1 MSNVKLEFINK
12 SALQLFLT
20 GAAALFLFTPSAQS
34 LQPSSRESKSENKL
48 ENIADAIQVGLPTSA
63 NSSTKK
69 VIEVAQVF
77 KDVCPP
83 NTDVYRSGETRN
95 YLVQICASESGNFT
109 FVGVTKNNISD
120 KIVLPVPSNSGQ
132 QFVGVRQNNRY
143 ILNRRELRII
153 QNGKIFTEPVLQ
165 WYEKI
170 QLKQ

>member
-20 GAAALFLFTPSAQS
+20 GAALFLITPSAQS

-69 VIEVAQVF
+69 VIQVAQVF

-95 YLVQICASESGNFT
+95 YLVQICASENGNFT
-109 FVGVTKNNISD
+109 FVGVTKNNSSD
-120 KIVLPVPSNSGQ
+120 KIVLSVPSNSGQ
-132 QFVGVRQNNRY
+132 QFVGVSGNNRY

-153 QNGKIFTEPVLQ
+153 QNGKKFTEQVLQ